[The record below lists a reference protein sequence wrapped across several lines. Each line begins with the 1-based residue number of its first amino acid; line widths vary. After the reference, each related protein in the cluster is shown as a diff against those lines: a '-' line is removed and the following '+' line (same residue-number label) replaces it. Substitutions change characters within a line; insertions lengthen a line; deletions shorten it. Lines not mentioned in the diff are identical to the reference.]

1 MGDFSHREFKR
12 YLLEKDGIEVG
23 KSKKS
28 TTGQSFHRKF
38 KQYLIELDEFYV
50 SPNDYSS
57 PEARQF
63 VDKDLNIMSKYLGK
77 ASQKV
82 IKTMMDGV
90 KGGRYNELDLIH
102 GINQGDIRRTHYGE
116 EDFIKQLWHKVRDK
130 FRKYSN

>member
-1 MGDFSHREFKR
+1 MGDFSHRKFKR

-23 KSKKS
+23 KEIIS
-28 TTGQSFHRKF
+28 TKEEFSHRKF

-50 SPNDYSS
+50 SPKDYSS
-57 PEARQF
+57 PEAKQH
-63 VDKDLNIMSKYLGK
+63 VDRDLNVMSKYLGK

-102 GINQGDIRRTHYGE
+102 GINQGDVRRTHFGE
-116 EDFIKQLWHKVRDK
+116 LDFIQQLWHKVRDK
-130 FRKYSN
+130 FRKYSK

>member
-50 SPNDYSS
+50 SPKDYSS
-57 PEARQF
+57 PEARQH
-63 VDKDLNIMSKYLGK
+63 VDRDLNVMSKHLGK

-102 GINQGDIRRTHYGE
+102 GINQGDVRRTHFGE
-116 EDFIKQLWHKVRDK
+116 LDFIQQLWHKVRNK

>member
-12 YLLEKDGIEVG
+12 FLLEKEGIEVG

-28 TTGQSFHRKF
+28 TTEYSFHRKF
-38 KQYLIELDEFYV
+38 KQYLIELDEFYA
-50 SPNDYSS
+50 SPKDYSS
-57 PEARQF
+57 PEARQH
-63 VDKDLNIMSKYLGK
+63 VDRDLNVMSKYLGK

-90 KGGRYNELDLIH
+90 KGGRYNEMDLIH
-102 GINQGDIRRTHYGE
+102 GINQGDIRRTHFGE

>member
-1 MGDFSHREFKR
+1 MGYFSHREFKR
-12 YLLEKDGIEVG
+12 FLLEKEGIEVD

-28 TTGQSFHRKF
+28 TTEHSFHRKF

-50 SPNDYSS
+50 SPKDYSS
-57 PEARQF
+57 PEARQH
-63 VDKDLNIMSKYLGK
+63 VDRDLNVMSKHLGK

>member
-12 YLLEKDGIEVG
+12 FLLEKEGIEVD

-28 TTGQSFHRKF
+28 TTEYSFHRKF
-38 KQYLIELDEFYV
+38 KQYLIELDEFSV
-50 SPNDYSS
+50 SPKDYSS
-57 PEARQF
+57 PEAKQH
-63 VDKDLNIMSKYLGK
+63 VDSDLNVMSKYLGK

-90 KGGRYNELDLIH
+90 KGGRYNEMDLIH
-102 GINQGDIRRTHYGE
+102 GINQGDIRRTHFGE
-116 EDFIKQLWHKVRDK
+116 LDFIQQLWHKVRNK

>member
-12 YLLEKDGIEVG
+12 FLLEKEGIEVD

-28 TTGQSFHRKF
+28 TTEYSFHRKF
-38 KQYLIELDEFYV
+38 KQYLIELDEFSV
-50 SPNDYSS
+50 SPKDYSS
-57 PEARQF
+57 PEAKQH
-63 VDKDLNIMSKYLGK
+63 VDSDLNVMSKYLGK

-90 KGGRYNELDLIH
+90 KGGRYNEMDLIH
-102 GINQGDIRRTHYGE
+102 GINQGDVRRTHFGE
-116 EDFIKQLWHKVRDK
+116 LDFIQQLWHKVRNK

>member
-1 MGDFSHREFKR
+1 MGDFSHRTFKR
-12 YLLEKDGIEVG
+12 YLLEKDGIDVG

-38 KQYLIELDEFYV
+38 KQYLIELDEAEYGKPF
-50 SPNDYSS
+50 SS
-57 PEARQF
+57 PEAKQQ
-63 VDKDLNIMSKYLGK
+63 VDRDLNIMSQYLGK

-82 IKTMMDGV
+82 IKTMMNGV
-90 KGGRYNELDLIH
+90 KNHKYEALDLVK
-102 GINQGDIRRTHYGE
+102 GLNQGDIRRAHFGE